1 MTGGMDGLED
11 YYQVAGGL
19 ITVNSETAAALGAD
33 YSGFAGMG
41 SQLVEVQTT
50 QD

>member
-1 MTGGMDGLED
+1 MRYS
-11 YYQVAGGL
+11 YYPGCTLKTRAKEL
-19 ITVNSETAAALGAD
+19 DRYARLSAAALGAD

>member
-1 MTGGMDGLED
+1 MLTTGQIPE
-11 YYQVAGGL
+11 YVTVAGDI
-19 ITVNSETAAALGAD
+19 ITVNTETAAALGTD